1 MPRGGKRPGAGAPR
15 GNLNAL
21 KHGRHS
27 TQLQQL
33 AVTLALLPAVR
44 DTFIKVA
51 RRQRRQR
58 RAAAVA
64 GHLLLTQLLRACLAG
79 LQDNQ
84 PESPPAQSSHAS
96 KTQNSPD
103 NNQNLNL
110 TPEVNQTSVDRYR
123 KAAPR
128 RVGER
133 PSVLGSGFLVLPRSG
148 LSTPSAASGA
158 STPTGAPGS
167 PSPASRW
174 SAPAPRSRRRSPAP
188 SGSPSPG
195 R

>member
-1 MPRGGKRPGAGAPR
+1 MPRACPEPALSNVEGRSRRGGKRPGAGAPK

-44 DTFIKVA
+44 DTFIKVG

-84 PESPPAQSSHAS
+84 PDCAVRQPGHAS
-96 KTQNSPD
+96 KSQNSPD
-103 NNQNLNL
+103 NNQKPNL

-133 PSVLGSGFLVLPRSG
+133 PCLVSSVSAQGSGDHR
-148 LSTPSAASGA
+148 
-158 STPTGAPGS
+158 GS
-167 PSPASRW
+167 PLPLTRD
-174 SAPAPRSRRRSPAP
+174 PRR
-188 SGSPSPG
+188 
-195 R
+195 